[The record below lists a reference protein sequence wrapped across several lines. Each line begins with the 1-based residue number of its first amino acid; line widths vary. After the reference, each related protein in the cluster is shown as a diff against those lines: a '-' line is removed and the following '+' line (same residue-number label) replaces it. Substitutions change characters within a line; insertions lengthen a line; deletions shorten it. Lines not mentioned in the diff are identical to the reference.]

1 MIMSS
6 NGFPE
11 LVFESQGGGDI
22 SETAVSLSR
31 E

>member
-1 MIMSS
+1 MSS

-22 SETAVSLSR
+22 SETAVR
-31 E
+31 CQGV